1 MKKFLA
7 WLLAFLLTGSLL
19 LFCVSFL
26 FRRTVAPAVN
36 ESARMSEQVIS
47 TEKELIREN
56 VENLAAVYGFSA
68 EPVIASVD
76 DETLRDLNEQ
86 ATEWWSSLLADG
98 KAGMELYLDTSGI
111 RKILLEDPLLSEQED
126 LDAYIEMLAGEISK
140 SIRRVVLPMRQETIQ
155 IGVKEANKRVDIV
168 NLVVFFLDLPWAAL
182 ALAALLAGLIALL
195 ECRRISRCLK
205 YIGSAAGAAA
215 LILIVI
221 AALACFAGIQPMIR
235 EASRS
240 LAVQYTS
247 VLNGILLTTG
257 FMTAVLLAAC
267 VISLILYRRCE
278 KNV

>member
-1 MKKFLA
+1 MKNIVA
-7 WLLAFLLTGSLL
+7 WFLAFLLTGALL
-19 LFCVSFL
+19 LFCMGLL
-26 FRRTVAPAVN
+26 FHQTVAPAVD
-36 ESARMSEQVIS
+36 EKARMSEQVIS